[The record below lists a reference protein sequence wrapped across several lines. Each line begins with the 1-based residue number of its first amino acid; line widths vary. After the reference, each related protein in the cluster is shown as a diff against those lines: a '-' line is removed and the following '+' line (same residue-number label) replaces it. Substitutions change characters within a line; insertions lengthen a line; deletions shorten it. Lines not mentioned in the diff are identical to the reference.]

1 MEKDLEYNPALFNS
15 CGIINRRDFFL
26 NTLYALMI
34 ISPLWITYSAII
46 SMPKLVDGGM
56 YDKFLIILLIL
67 SYIVFTLIL
76 LPSCI
81 ISMINIELI
90 SNVIKIYE
98 FFIK

>member
-34 ISPLWITYSAII
+34 ISPLWITYSTII

-56 YDKFLIILLIL
+56 
-67 SYIVFTLIL
+67 
-76 LPSCI
+76 
-81 ISMINIELI
+81 
-90 SNVIKIYE
+90 
-98 FFIK
+98 